1 MSYWRRLFLIYQIF
15 LINLVGLTQA
25 QPDLLGHF
33 CNHTSNSIYQAN
45 LNNLLSSLS
54 TKTDQYG
61 FYSASL
67 GEDPD
72 TAHAIVL
79 CRADADLD
87 TCRGCIDNST
97 SKLTQ
102 LCPNAKEAIG
112 WYDYCM
118 LRYSNVSMQGIMA
131 GDPRIFVWDDEN
143 VTSVR
148 PFIQAL
154 TTLLEELRV
163 QAASG
168 GTRRKFATGST
179 LGPDSVN
186 IYALVQC
193 TPDISQQD
201 CTDCLQGATD
211 NIPLCCNGT
220 KGGRV
225 IRPSC
230 HFRYESAD
238 RFFRDIPAAS
248 PGTKQERKEGN
259 RTNKSRTVIIIV
271 FPILSTLLLLVLA
284 FSLYQSRKK
293 HAVKKRFGSNVKYDS
308 GLMRSVAKLFK
319 VSRQR
324 GVHRTGEEET
334 QSQSVE
340 SLKFDF
346 ATLTA
351 ATNGFSSAN
360 MLGHGG
366 FGSVG
371 YMPPEYAN
379 YEKFS
384 VKTDVFSFGVLIL
397 EIVSGKKNSGFR
409 GPEHAEHLISYAWK
423 KWRQGKASRLI
434 DPTIKGG
441 SKGEQTRC
449 IHIGLLC
456 VQENVAKRPTM
467 DLVVLM
473 LNSFSMSLQSPTK
486 PAFLMDSSSSEPNT
500 ALPDKF
506 PIRVTSSDQ
515 SPKHSVNLS
524 VNEASITDPSP
535 R

>member
-1 MSYWRRLFLIYQIF
+1 MSSSRRLFLIYQIF

-33 CNHTSNSIYQAN
+33 CNHTSNIIYQAN

-54 TKTDQYG
+54 AKTNQYG

-97 SKLTQ
+97 RKLTQ

-118 LRYSNVSMQGIMA
+118 LRYSNVSMQGVNDFVGKTSSPGSFR
-131 GDPRIFVWDDEN
+131 GDSSKI
-143 VTSVR
+143 
-148 PFIQAL
+148 
-154 TTLLEELRV
+154 
-163 QAASG
+163 
-168 GTRRKFATGST
+168 
-179 LGPDSVN
+179 
-186 IYALVQC
+186 
-193 TPDISQQD
+193 
-201 CTDCLQGATD
+201 
-211 NIPLCCNGT
+211 CNGEHSWS
-220 KGGRV
+220 RL
-225 IRPSC
+225 
-230 HFRYESAD
+230 
-238 RFFRDIPAAS
+238 
-248 PGTKQERKEGN
+248 GN
-259 RTNKSRTVIIIV
+259 RTNKIRTVIIIV
-271 FPILSTLLLLVLA
+271 VPILSTLLLLVLA
-284 FSLYQSRKK
+284 FSIYQSRKK
-293 HAVKKRFGSNVKYDS
+293 HAVKS
-308 GLMRSVAKLFK
+308 
-319 VSRQR
+319 
-324 GVHRTGEEET
+324 EEET

-346 ATLTA
+346 ATLRA
-351 ATNGFSSAN
+351 ATNDFSNAN

-366 FGSVG
+366 FGSVYKGKLLNGQEIAVNRLADCSGQDPIKRMLLDWELRYKIIVGTAHGLLYLHQDSQLSIIHHDLKAANVLLDSEKNAKIADFGMASG

-379 YEKFS
+379 YGKFS

-409 GPEHAEHLISYAWK
+409 GPEHAKHLISYAWK

-441 SKGEQTRC
+441 SKSEKTRC

-486 PAFLMDSSSSEPNT
+486 PAFLMDSSSLEPNT
-500 ALPDKF
+500 ALPGKS

-524 VNEASITDPSP
+524 VNEASITDPCP